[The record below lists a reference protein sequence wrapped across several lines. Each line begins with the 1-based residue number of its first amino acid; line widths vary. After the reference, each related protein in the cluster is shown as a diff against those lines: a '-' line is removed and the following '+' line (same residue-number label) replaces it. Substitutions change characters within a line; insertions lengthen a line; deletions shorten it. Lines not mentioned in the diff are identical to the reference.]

1 MRVQACLDA
10 LQSNL
15 GVNES
20 ALPGRGLRKSRGS
33 RFYGA
38 TVLMKSKFSFKQ
50 ERIVEG
56 KEQVDI
62 KDYRNILFGVSE
74 KCWDRD

>member
-1 MRVQACLDA
+1 M
-10 LQSNL
+10 
-15 GVNES
+15 GINES
-20 ALPGRGLRKSRGS
+20 ALPGRDLRKSRGS

-38 TVLMKSKFSFKQ
+38 TVLIKSWFSFWQ

-62 KDYRNILFGVSE
+62 IDYRNILFGVSE
-74 KCWDRD
+74 ERGDKYS